1 MPPSQVA
8 PWQPPHGVVSL
19 PDASSA
25 IAEALCLPA
34 TLDLTGADALLG
46 RLQDRFA
53 RDDALLIDG
62 SAVEQISSAC
72 MQVLVAARVHA
83 CARGTPFRM
92 KAMSPVLRDAAHDM
106 GLLGALGVEE
116 G

>member
-1 MPPSQVA
+1 MQPSQTFPLQQPYGEVA
-8 PWQPPHGVVSL
+8 LSNA
-19 PDASSA
+19 ASA
-25 IAEALCLPA
+25 AVATLFLPA

-46 RLQDRFA
+46 RLQDGFT

-62 SAVEQISSAC
+62 SAVEQVSSAC

-83 CARGTPFRM
+83 GARGTPFRIA
-92 KAMSPVLRDAAHDM
+92 AMSPVLRDAARDL